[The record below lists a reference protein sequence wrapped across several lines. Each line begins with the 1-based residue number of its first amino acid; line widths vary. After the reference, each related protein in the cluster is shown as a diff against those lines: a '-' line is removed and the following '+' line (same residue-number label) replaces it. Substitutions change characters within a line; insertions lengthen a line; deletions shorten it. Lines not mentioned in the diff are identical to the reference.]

1 MQGDIARAV
10 YQNWLYVLSAKHGDL
25 EYIEIKMIIYKF
37 NLGNAR

>member
-1 MQGDIARAV
+1 MQGGIARPI
-10 YQNWLYVLSAKHGDL
+10 YQNLLYVLSAMQGDL